1 MEKEENNKEEFIIL
15 SDLKEIDQNRIQ
27 EYPKMIQ
34 RKRDDDFQG
43 SEEEK
48 KKLQEEEE
56 KKRSKKKNNSKT
68 KV

>member
-1 MEKEENNKEEFIIL
+1 MEKEEDNKEEFIIL
-15 SDLKEIDQNRIQ
+15 SDMKEINQNQVQ

-34 RKRDDDFQG
+34 RKDNDDFQG

-56 KKRSKKKNNSKT
+56 KKR
-68 KV
+68 

>member
-34 RKRDDDFQG
+34 RKRDDD
-43 SEEEK
+43 
-48 KKLQEEEE
+48 
-56 KKRSKKKNNSKT
+56 
-68 KV
+68 